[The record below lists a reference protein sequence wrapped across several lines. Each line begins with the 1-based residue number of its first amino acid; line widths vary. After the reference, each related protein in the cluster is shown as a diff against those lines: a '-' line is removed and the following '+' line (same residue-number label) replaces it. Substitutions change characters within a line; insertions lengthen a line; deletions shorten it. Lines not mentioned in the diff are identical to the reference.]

1 MDPGKS
7 IFFLNNFFLCY
18 KNYKERKTRLKKQ
31 MSYKCKKT
39 LCIVRYMVG
48 SVIPNLYA
56 SRKVNIK
63 LKKLRKYTGC
73 LMFRGAFGII
83 GLSNLYK

>member
-1 MDPGKS
+1 MFVCRF
-7 IFFLNNFFLCY
+7 IWIQENLYFFLTIFSLCY
-18 KNYKERKTRLKKQ
+18 RNYKERKTRLKKR
-31 MSYKCKKT
+31 MSYKSKKT

-73 LMFRGAFGII
+73 LMFRIWNYR
-83 GLSNLYK
+83 S